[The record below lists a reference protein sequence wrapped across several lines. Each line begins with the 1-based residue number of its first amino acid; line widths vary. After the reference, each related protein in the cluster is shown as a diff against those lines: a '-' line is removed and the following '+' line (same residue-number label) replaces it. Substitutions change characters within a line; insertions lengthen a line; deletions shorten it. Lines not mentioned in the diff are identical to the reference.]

1 MIRVGRQPQSV
12 EHTILTGDVI
22 RLHEEIWWVLVTH
35 RWGGGVFTYRR
46 PRFVESKS
54 MRVPLYDMVGVARV
68 TALGA
73 VLATTLLRRFK
84 R

>member
-1 MIRVGRQPQSV
+1 M
-12 EHTILTGDVI
+12 
-22 RLHEEIWWVLVTH
+22 LVTH